1 MVRMQPLRMP
11 QQTQVPVLGSTI
23 EQLRGGFA
31 DGSTTPSDAL
41 ELTIAHLET
50 VHPAINAI
58 AATDF
63 DVAREAAE
71 AATRRWEDGRS
82 LGPLDGVPVTVKDSV
97 NAVGLPWR
105 HGTKPND
112 GLPGADVD
120 APPSARLREA
130 GAVIVGKTTMP
141 DFGMLASGVSSLYG
155 IVRNPWDLSM
165 TPGGSSSGAGAS
177 LAAGLT
183 WGAIGTDI
191 AGSVRLPAAHCGIV
205 AIKPTQGRIPHLAPS
220 TVRSA
225 GPMGRTVADVT
236 ELFGVV
242 GRFDARD
249 SLALADETD
258 CDEPVLPLDAVNGL
272 RVGVLSDMGYGF
284 PADEP
289 TLRTLRAA
297 AQTLAEGGCEIIEL
311 PAPFAPGVYDALD
324 TLYVVRARAELES
337 HGDRGGYVLPGLVR
351 WIEAAGPL
359 SATDY
364 ERALGRVTTDQMAF
378 AALQRDVDV
387 VLSPV
392 LPSAAF
398 PAEHL
403 GMNQDRPLE
412 HCSFTA
418 WFNQTGQPAVSMP
431 FGEDNGHPVAIQ
443 IAGPRYADRRVLALA
458 GWLEARR
465 GKEPDW
471 PLEPRATP
479 GTVWKEAK

>member
-1 MVRMQPLRMP
+1 MVPMQPLPMP

-23 EQLRGGFA
+23 EQLRAGFA
-31 DGSTTPSDAL
+31 EGSTTPSEAL
-41 ELTIAHLET
+41 ELTIAHMEK
-50 VHPAINAI
+50 VQPSINAI
-58 AATDF
+58 AATDV
-63 DVAREAAE
+63 DAARESAA
-71 AATRRWEDGRS
+71 AATRRWEEGRQ

-112 GLPGADVD
+112 GLANAEVD

-155 IVRNPWDLSM
+155 IVRNPWDLSV

-205 AIKPTQGRIPHLAPS
+205 AIKPTQGRVPHLVPS

-225 GPMGRTVADVT
+225 GPMGRTVADVA
-236 ELFGVV
+236 ELFRVV

-249 SLALADETD
+249 SLALADEAD
-258 CDEPVLPLDAVNGL
+258 CADPILPLDDVKGL

-284 PADEP
+284 PADAA

-297 AQTLAEGGCEIIEL
+297 ADVLAAGGCQIVDL

-337 HGDRGGYVLPGLVR
+337 HGDRGGEVLPGLVR

-364 ERALGRVTTDQMAF
+364 ERALGRVTADQMAF
-378 AALQRDVDV
+378 AAMQRDVDV

-431 FGEDNGHPVAIQ
+431 FGEDGGHPVAIQ
-443 IAGPRYADRRVLALA
+443 LAGPRYADRRLLALA
-458 GWLEARR
+458 GWLEEHR
-465 GKEPDW
+465 GTEPDW
-471 PLEPRATP
+471 PLVPRTTP
-479 GTVWKEAK
+479 ADVWKEA